1 MARKKSRLEIRI
13 IIEDEKEIAMIE
25 QKRNAI
31 AEKTGLKKSMIDKRL
46 YFRSAQSNEQFNAT
60 I

>member
-1 MARKKSRLEIRI
+1 MPKKKNRLEIRI
-13 IIEDEKEIAMIE
+13 VIEDEKEIAMIE
-25 QKRNAI
+25 EKRNAI

-46 YFRSAQSNEQFNAT
+46 YFRSAQSSDIFTAT